1 MKTGEEIKKL
11 IDANNATIEQILKP
25 NQFTLNNI
33 VAQLLNEN
41 KMLQTQCP
49 HKFEDGYC
57 IYCCKEEEK

>member
-1 MKTGEEIKKL
+1 MRTGEEIKKL

-57 IYCCKEEEK
+57 IYCYKGEEK